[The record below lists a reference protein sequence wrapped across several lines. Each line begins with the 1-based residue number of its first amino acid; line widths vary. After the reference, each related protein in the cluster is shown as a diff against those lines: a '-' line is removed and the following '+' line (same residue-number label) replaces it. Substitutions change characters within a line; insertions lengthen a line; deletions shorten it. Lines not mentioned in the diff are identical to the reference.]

1 MLKTGVLKMPHKTV
15 RISEGMVEA
24 IRKFLETDEAKA
36 RGYDSIS
43 DVTTAAVRALLEE
56 YGYYEKREATTVLSK
71 QTKQDTS

>member
-1 MLKTGVLKMPHKTV
+1 MPHKTV

-24 IRKFLETDEAKA
+24 IRKFLDTDEAKA

-56 YGYYEKREATTVLSK
+56 YGYYEKVATSSSK

>member
-1 MLKTGVLKMPHKTV
+1 MPHKTV

-56 YGYYEKREATTVLSK
+56 YGYYEKVATASSK
-71 QTKQDTS
+71 QTQQDTS

>member
-1 MLKTGVLKMPHKTV
+1 M

-56 YGYYEKREATTVLSK
+56 YGYYEKREATTSSK
-71 QTKQDTS
+71 QTKQDIE